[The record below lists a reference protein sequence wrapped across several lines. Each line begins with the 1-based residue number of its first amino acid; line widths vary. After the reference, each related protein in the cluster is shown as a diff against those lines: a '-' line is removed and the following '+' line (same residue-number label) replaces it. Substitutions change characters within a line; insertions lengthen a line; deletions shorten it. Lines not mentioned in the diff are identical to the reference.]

1 MIDVVDVV
9 DVELERA
16 QAAFLKGWMSG
27 FRRDPVLTVSEWADR
42 FRILSPES
50 ANEHGRWRTDRTPY
64 LREIMD
70 CLSANSPIR
79 RVVFMKSAQVGGTEC
94 GLNWLGYIIHNS
106 PAPTM
111 IVYPTVEVAE
121 DVSKDRITP
130 MINTTPEIAE
140 RLRENRSRGSEN
152 TITEKKFRGGLLK
165 LSGANSAA
173 SLRSKPMKNL
183 FFDESDGYTNNADG
197 EGDPVSLA
205 RGRTTTF
212 TERLKEL
219 EVSTPGLTGGRIEKS
234 FLAGDQRRYFVP
246 CPYCRHMDHMRWSN
260 LRWSPGPPEDAKL
273 LCANC
278 EILIEEKF
286 KTQMLAGGEWRATA
300 ESRAGVRSYHINGLY
315 SPLGWFKWSDMAT
328 EFEAAQKDPSLLR
341 PFVNIRLGECFED
354 RNEAVKPETILA
366 RREVFPEQVPIR
378 VGVLVA
384 AVDVQG
390 DRLEYA
396 IKGYGEG
403 EESWL
408 IAASSVPGDPE
419 QTETWLKLDEILRE
433 PWKHE
438 SGVDMRVECV
448 AVDCGFKSDSVYR
461 FTKPRADR
469 FVFATKGG
477 NTVGSPLVGK
487 PTMNNPYRA
496 RLYTLCTDTGKET
509 LAARLRIRKPETDR
523 PAPGYVHIPDWV
535 DEEYA
540 AQLTSERAVRK
551 FEPGK
556 KPVRKWEQ
564 LRDRNEAWDLEV
576 YCLAALRILFG
587 PTPATS
593 LAKRVA
599 RLQAAQ
605 QALSLEGGPP
615 KEPPPEGPSPVPSAA
630 PPPRPRPI
638 QPRPG
643 GWARG
648 WRR

>member
-1 MIDVVDVV
+1 MIASIDVE

-16 QAAFLKGWMSG
+16 RSLFLRGWMGG

-50 ANEHGRWRTDRTPY
+50 TSEHGRWRTERTPY

-70 CLSANSPIR
+70 CLSSTSPIR

-106 PAPTM
+106 PAATM

-197 EGDPVSLA
+197 EGDPVALA

-212 TERLKEL
+212 TERMKEF

-246 CPYCRHMDHMRWSN
+246 CPHCGHMDHMRWSN
-260 LRWSPGPPEDAKL
+260 LRWTPDEPDTAKL
-273 LCANC
+273 FCASC
-278 EILIEEKF
+278 EQLIEERY

-300 ESRAGVRSYHINGLY
+300 ESKNGVRSYHINGLY
-315 SPLGWFKWSDMAT
+315 SPLGWFSWADMAR
-328 EFEAAQKDPSLLR
+328 EWEAAHKDPSLLR
-341 PFVNIRLGECFED
+341 PFVNIRLGEPWED
-354 RNEAVKPETILA
+354 RNEAVKPETILS
-366 RREVFPEQVPIR
+366 RREVFPEHVPMR

-419 QTETWLKLDEILRE
+419 QDEPWLKLDEILRE

-438 SGVDMRVECV
+438 SGVDMRIECV
-448 AVDCGFKSDSVYR
+448 AVDSGYKPDRVYR
-461 FTKPRADR
+461 FCKPRADR
-469 FVFATKGG
+469 FIFATKGS
-477 NTVGSPLVGK
+477 NTTGFPLVGK
-487 PTMNNPYRA
+487 ATMNNAPYRA
-496 RLYTLCTDTGKET
+496 RLYMLCTDSGKET
-509 LAARLRIRKPETDR
+509 LAARMRIKKPETDR
-523 PAPGYVHIPDWV
+523 PSPGYLHIPDWV

-564 LRDRNEAWDLEV
+564 LRERNEAWDLEV

-587 PTPATS
+587 PTPTTA
-593 LAKRVA
+593 LAKRTA
-599 RLQAAQ
+599 RMQSAQ

-615 KEPPPEGPSPVPSAA
+615 QTPPEDPPAPLTAP
-630 PPPRPRPI
+630 PPPRPRPLP
-638 QPRPG
+638 PRPG

-648 WRR
+648 WRH